1 MSFDGLRVLVLE
13 SRRAKEMAT
22 LVTTFGGKPLSAP
35 SMKEVPLESNTDAL
49 TFADGLERGEFDLVI
64 LLTGVGT
71 RTLLATVEQVR
82 GTRESFIQALRRTK
96 IAARG
101 PKPLGVLRE
110 IDVPAWLTAPEPN
123 TWRELLA
130 ALDSRQAE
138 LPLSGL
144 RVAVQEYGV
153 SNPDL
158 LAALRERGARVV
170 PIPVYQW
177 ALPDDLEPLRAAC
190 QAVVKGEVDVALF
203 TTATQVVHLLKVAET
218 MGLGAAVAEGLRK
231 IVVASIGPTTS
242 DELKEHGT
250 VPDMEA
256 SHPKMGFLVREASE
270 RAGELLKA
278 KRAGH

>member
-1 MSFDGLRVLVLE
+1 MPFDGLRVLVLE

-22 LVTTFGGKPLSAP
+22 LVTTFGGNPLSAP
-35 SMKEVPLESNTDAL
+35 SMKEVPLQSNTDAL
-49 TFADGLERGEFDLVI
+49 AFAEGLERGEFDLVI

-71 RTLLATVEQVR
+71 RTLLATIEQVR

-123 TWRELLA
+123 TWRELVA
-130 ALDSRQAE
+130 ALDSRQTE

-170 PIPVYQW
+170 PVPVYQW

-190 QAVVKGEVDVALF
+190 QAVANGDVDVALF
-203 TTATQVVHLLKVAET
+203 TTATQVVHLLEVAET
-218 MGLGAAVAEGLRK
+218 MGLRAAVAAGLRK

-250 VPDMEA
+250 IPDIEA

-278 KRAGH
+278 KRH